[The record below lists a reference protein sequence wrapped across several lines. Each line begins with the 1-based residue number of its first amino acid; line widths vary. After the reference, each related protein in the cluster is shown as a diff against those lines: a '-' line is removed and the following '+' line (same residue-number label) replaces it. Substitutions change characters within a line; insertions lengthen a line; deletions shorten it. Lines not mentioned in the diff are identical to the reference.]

1 MDQKKIGK
9 FICEMR
15 KRKNLTQLELA
26 NKLGVT
32 DRAIS
37 HWENGRRMPDLSL
50 IKPLCNELGITVND
64 LLSGE
69 IVDKD
74 KLEEKLE
81 ENLLNNLKDVINK
94 AKRNE
99 FISKLIYR
107 TVLVLSVL
115 ILVCV
120 SFDFST
126 RTEEE
131 KSLSLLRNKFSTNVG
146 VAYFGEFNYPLNYV
160 DSLFTS
166 LDAYETHPFLTEI
179 ELRETLEYEG
189 NELYLIV
196 PKDAKSSIS
205 VYQNIFNERTCQS
218 NKGNLLYRSDRKNGH
233 LLLIKTGSND
243 LHSNVIVEI
252 TGKNGEIVEFE
263 PKLNLEWYNLDLSNY
278 EGLVKNI
285 SWYIGRKSYQDN
297 KLLSPFNEED
307 IYGKWKSKYITEDNT
322 YIIEIKLNEDHT
334 VIIECKDKEEKVLF
348 VYEGIYKF
356 STEHDLKYGQIQ
368 LNMNLKSNESNFEL
382 QKKMES
388 VYQLVPFAYR
398 NGFKMQFVSGQTN
411 DQSLEHPIYEFEH
424 TYK

>member
-50 IKPLCNELGITVND
+50 IKPLCNELDITVND

-81 ENLLNNLKDVINK
+81 ENLLNNLRDVINK

-99 FISKLIYR
+99 LISKLIYR
-107 TVLVLSVL
+107 TVLVLSVFAL
-115 ILVCV
+115 FFV
-120 SFDFST
+120 SFDYLT
-126 RTEEE
+126 QTEEE
-131 KSLSLLRNKFSTNVG
+131 RSLNELRNRMDEKVA
-146 VAYFGEFNYPLNYV
+146 VAYYGNFKYPIQFVDDLFRSVETYDRYPFIKNIPLYEMVDMDGDEF
-160 DSLFTS
+160 
-166 LDAYETHPFLTEI
+166 
-179 ELRETLEYEG
+179 
-189 NELYLIV
+189 YLIV
-196 PKDAKSSIS
+196 PKDSRSLVT
-205 VYQNIFNERTCQS
+205 VYENIVEWNGRS
-218 NKGNLLYRSDRKNGH
+218 KKGNPLYVAKRMNGH
-233 LLLIKTGSND
+233 PIIMSVNPDKNN
-243 LHSNVIVEI
+243 SNVIVEI
-252 TGKNGEIVEFE
+252 KDKKGDIFDFQL
-263 PKLNLEWYNLDLSNY
+263 KLNPEDSKIDLSGY
-278 EGLVKNI
+278 EGKIKDI
-285 SWYIGRKSYQDN
+285 SNYYKLKQLDN
-297 KLLSPFNEED
+297 KLFQSFDEED
-307 IYGKWKSKYITEDNT
+307 IYGKWKSKYKTEDNT

-356 STEHDLKYGQIQ
+356 SIEHDLKYGQIQ
-368 LNMNLKSNESNFEL
+368 FNINLKSNESNFEL
-382 QKKMES
+382 QQEMES

-424 TYK
+424 TYE

>member
-99 FISKLIYR
+99 FISKLIYK
-107 TVLVLSVL
+107 TVLVLSVVAL
-115 ILVCV
+115 FFV
-120 SFDFST
+120 SFDYLT
-126 RTEEE
+126 QTEEE
-131 KSLSLLRNKFSTNVG
+131 RSLNELRNRMDEKVA
-146 VAYFGEFNYPLNYV
+146 VAYYGNFKYPIQYV
-160 DSLFTS
+160 QDLFRS
-166 LDAYETHPFLTEI
+166 VDAYNHYSFIKNIPL
-179 ELRETLEYEG
+179 YEMVEWYG
-189 NELYLIV
+189 DELYLIV
-196 PKDAKSSIS
+196 PKDSRSLITVYENIVDDNGQSKKGHQIYIS
-205 VYQNIFNERTCQS
+205 KRMDGHPIIMSVN
-218 NKGNLLYRSDRKNGH
+218 SDKN
-233 LLLIKTGSND
+233 N
-243 LHSNVIVEI
+243 SNVIVEI
-252 TGKNGEIVEFE
+252 KDKKGETFDFQL
-263 PKLNLEWYNLDLSNY
+263 KLNSEDSKIDLSEY
-278 EGLVKNI
+278 EGKIKDI
-285 SWYIGRKSYQDN
+285 SNYYKLKQLDN
-297 KLLSPFNEED
+297 KFFQSFDEED
-307 IYGKWKSKYITEDNT
+307 IYGKWKSKFEAEDNT
-322 YIIEIKLNEDHT
+322 YITEIKLNEDHT
-334 VIIECKDKEEKVLF
+334 VIIECKDKDEKVLF

-368 LNMNLKSNESNFEL
+368 LNINLKSNESNLEL
-382 QKKMES
+382 QEEMES
-388 VYQLVPFAYR
+388 VYQLISYAYI

-411 DQSLEHPIYEFEH
+411 YKDVHYPIYEFEH

>member
-37 HWENGRRMPDLSL
+37 HWENGRRMPDLSI
-50 IKPLCNELGITVND
+50 IKPLCNELDITVND

-81 ENLLNNLKDVINK
+81 ENLLNNLRDVINK

-99 FISKLIYR
+99 LISKLIYR
-107 TVLVLSVL
+107 TVLVLSVFAL
-115 ILVCV
+115 FFV
-120 SFDFST
+120 SFDYLT
-126 RTEEE
+126 QTEEE
-131 KSLSLLRNKFSTNVG
+131 RSLNELRNRMDEKVA
-146 VAYFGEFNYPLNYV
+146 VAYYGNFKYPIQFVDDLFRSVETYDRYPFIKNIPLYEMVDMDGDEF
-160 DSLFTS
+160 
-166 LDAYETHPFLTEI
+166 
-179 ELRETLEYEG
+179 
-189 NELYLIV
+189 YLIV
-196 PKDAKSSIS
+196 PKDSRSLIT
-205 VYQNIFNERTCQS
+205 VYENIVEWNGRS
-218 NKGNLLYRSDRKNGH
+218 KKGNPLYVAKRMNGH
-233 LLLIKTGSND
+233 PIIMSVNPDKNN
-243 LHSNVIVEI
+243 SNVIVEI
-252 TGKNGEIVEFE
+252 KDKKGDIFDFQL
-263 PKLNLEWYNLDLSNY
+263 KLNPEDSKIDLSGY
-278 EGLVKNI
+278 EGKIKDI
-285 SWYIGRKSYQDN
+285 SNYYKLKQLDN
-297 KLLSPFNEED
+297 KLFQSFDEED
-307 IYGKWKSKYITEDNT
+307 IYGKWKSKYKTEDNT

-368 LNMNLKSNESNFEL
+368 LNMNLKSNETNFEL